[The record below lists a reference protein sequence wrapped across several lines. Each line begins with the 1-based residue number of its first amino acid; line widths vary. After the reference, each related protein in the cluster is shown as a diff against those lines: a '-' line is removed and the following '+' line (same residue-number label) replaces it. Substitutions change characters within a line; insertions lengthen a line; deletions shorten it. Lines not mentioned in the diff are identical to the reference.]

1 MKIWPG
7 KSQNLHDTRSKM
19 LRANIAW
26 SLILKII
33 GLATSLLLVPITLDY
48 LECEIYGIWMTIS
61 SILYWL
67 AFFDVG
73 LSNGM
78 RNYLA
83 KSVAN
88 GDYRTGK
95 SYVST
100 TLIILSAIAIVL
112 GMVSI
117 LPLKLL
123 DLQSIFNTT
132 VIGNIQLRSVMMAA
146 IFFTLALFVVRTFG
160 MVYVALQKY
169 AVNDAIN
176 VTGHLLALIIIYIL
190 TKTTNGNLMYVVLAF
205 TATPVAIYLLAAI
218 PLFWQ
223 YPQLRPSFKCYNSG
237 AVKDIVGK
245 GLGFFAIQITSCLV
259 IFGGSNIIITQ
270 YCGPESVTIY
280 NIAYKYFN
288 VLTIG
293 YTILLAPMWSAYTEA
308 YAKGEMD
315 WIRKT
320 FRRALYAFGL
330 LIAGGAVM
338 LSVSEII
345 YHLWIGDSVH
355 IPFSISLA
363 VILYVLAFNFNNCV
377 TYLLNGLNTIF
388 IQIITSILFTAIY
401 IGIVVV
407 KGNELSVE
415 SIVYCMAISYC
426 AMAMIHLYQCRL
438 LISGKAT
445 GVWKK

>member
-1 MKIWPG
+1 M
-7 KSQNLHDTRSKM
+7 
-19 LRANIAW
+19 
-26 SLILKII
+26 ILKVI

-48 LECEIYGIWMTIS
+48 LDSEVYGIWLTIS
-61 SILYWL
+61 SILYWF

-78 RNYLA
+78 RNYLT
-83 KSVAN
+83 KSIAN
-88 GDYRTGK
+88 EDYSAGK

-100 TLIILSAIAIVL
+100 TLVILSAIALVMGLFLIF
-112 GMVSI
+112 
-117 LPLKLL
+117 PLNIFNFQ
-123 DLQSIFNTT
+123 DVFNTT
-132 VIGNIQLRSVMMAA
+132 LLDNFQLRNVMMIA
-146 IFFTLALFVVRTFG
+146 ILFTLALFVVRTFG

-190 TKTTNGNLMYVVLAF
+190 TKTTNGNLMYVVLAL
-205 TATPVAIYLLAAI
+205 TATPVAVYLLAAI
-218 PLFWQ
+218 PLFLQ
-223 YPQLRPSFKCYNSG
+223 YPQLKPSFKCYNSG

-245 GLGFFAIQITSCLV
+245 GLGFFTIQFTSCLV

-308 YAKGEMD
+308 YAKGDMD

-330 LIAGGAVM
+330 LVAGGAVM
-338 LSVSEII
+338 LAVSEFV
-345 YHLWIGDSVH
+345 YHLWIGNSVH
-355 IPFSISLA
+355 IPYSISLA
-363 VILYVLAFNFNNCV
+363 VILYVLTFNFNNCV

-388 IQIITSILFTAIY
+388 VQIITSIFFTAIY

-415 SIVYCMAISYC
+415 GIVYCMAISYC
-426 AMAMIHLYQCRL
+426 SMAMIHLYQCRL

>member
-1 MKIWPG
+1 MKMWHG
-7 KSQNLHDTRSKM
+7 KSLSIHDTRSKM
-19 LRANIAW
+19 LRANIVW
-26 SLILKII
+26 SMILKVI

-48 LECEIYGIWMTIS
+48 LDSETYGIWLTIS
-61 SILYWL
+61 SILYWF

-83 KSVAN
+83 KSIAN
-88 GDYRTGK
+88 GDYSAGK

-100 TLIILSAIAIVL
+100 TLIILSAIAAIIGLISIV
-112 GMVSI
+112 
-117 LPLKLL
+117 PLRLF
-123 DLQSIFNTT
+123 DFQDVFNTT
-132 VIGNIQLRSVMMAA
+132 IVDHVQLRQVMIVA
-146 IFFTLALFVVRTFG
+146 ILFTLALFVVRTFG
-160 MVYVALQKY
+160 MIYVALQKY

-176 VTGHLLALIIIYIL
+176 VAGHLLALVIIYCL
-190 TKTTNGNLMYVVLAF
+190 TKTTTGHLMYVVLVL
-205 TATPVAIYLLAAI
+205 TATPVTVYLLAAI
-218 PLFWQ
+218 PLFRQ
-223 YPQLRPSFKCYNSG
+223 YPQLRPSFKSYNSS
-237 AVKDIVGK
+237 AVRDVVGK
-245 GLGFFAIQITSCLV
+245 GLGFFVIQMTSCLV

-308 YAKGEMD
+308 YAKGDTD

-330 LIAGGAVM
+330 LVIGGAIM
-338 LSVSEII
+338 LAVSQVV

-355 IPFSISLA
+355 IPFSISFA

-377 TYLLNGLNTIF
+377 TYLLNGLNTIY
-388 IQIITSILFTAIY
+388 IQIITSIIFTVIY
-401 IGIVVV
+401 IGVVLV
-407 KGNELSVE
+407 KGDTLAVE
-415 SIVYCMAISYC
+415 GIVSCMAICYC
-426 AMAMIHLYQCRL
+426 AMALIHLYQCRL